1 MCYNQIASILAKTHP
16 QVLFRRLD
24 RTFFKNYYYLCTMKT
39 RTLFKGTSIT
49 RFNKS
54 FQSDE
59 DCYKYL
65 ANMKWKGDTFVCKRC
80 GNTHYC
86 KGQLPFARRC
96 TKCKHDESPTAGT
109 IFDKI
114 RISLLTVFRIVFDM
128 CVPEK
133 GMSSSKQAEEYGI
146 RQKTIWELKRKIQLA
161 LNNQDNI
168 FLDGTVLVRDFF
180 VREKNND
187 QSRNSVLVAMEVMEN
202 GETGK
207 AYGLMMDSFSSEHI
221 QRFFEQHIKADAKV
235 YVSQDRNYEQYV
247 TNYHI
252 ETIENPFFLTQSST
266 HVSDLSKWL
275 FGVHRHILPKYIQ
288 GYLDEYYFRFNRR
301 ENKVMA
307 FDEFIGLLMMPRPNR
322 KTE

>member
-1 MCYNQIASILAKTHP
+1 
-16 QVLFRRLD
+16 
-24 RTFFKNYYYLCTMKT
+24 
-39 RTLFKGTSIT
+39 
-49 RFNKS
+49 
-54 FQSDE
+54 
-59 DCYKYL
+59 
-65 ANMKWKGDTFVCKRC
+65 
-80 GNTHYC
+80 
-86 KGQLPFARRC
+86 
-96 TKCKHDESPTAGT
+96 
-109 IFDKI
+109 
-114 RISLLTVFRIVFDM
+114 M

-247 TNYHI
+247 TNFHI
-252 ETIENPFFLTQSST
+252 ETIENTFFLTQSST
-266 HVSDLSKWL
+266 HVSDLSNWL

-301 ENKVMA
+301 NNKAMA
-307 FDEFIGLLMMPRPNR
+307 FEEFIGLLMKPRPNR
-322 KTE
+322 NTE